1 MENSLAVTP
10 KAKSKTRMDPA
21 IPFLG
26 ICQRPTK
33 TLVYKKTFMSMFVEA
48 LIFTIG
54 KMSMQFNVYQLV
66 YGKATW
72 YSTAWSIIKKKEV
85 LTYAA
90 SWMNLKTCDTK

>member
-10 KAKSKTRMDPA
+10 KAKTRMDPA

-33 TLVYKKTFMSMFVEA
+33 TLVYKKTFMSMFIEA

-54 KMSMQFNVYQLV
+54 KMSM
-66 YGKATW
+66 
-72 YSTAWSIIKKKEV
+72 
-85 LTYAA
+85 
-90 SWMNLKTCDTK
+90 